1 MVPTGDDR
9 FFGKLLDLRMPVM
22 AGGREGPEAEYAAL
36 YAAAGL
42 RLTRVVPTQ
51 GGPSVV
57 EGVAAL
63 PQ

>member
-1 MVPTGDDR
+1 
-9 FFGKLLDLRMPVM
+9 MPVM
-22 AGGREGPEAEYAAL
+22 AGGREGTEAEYAAL